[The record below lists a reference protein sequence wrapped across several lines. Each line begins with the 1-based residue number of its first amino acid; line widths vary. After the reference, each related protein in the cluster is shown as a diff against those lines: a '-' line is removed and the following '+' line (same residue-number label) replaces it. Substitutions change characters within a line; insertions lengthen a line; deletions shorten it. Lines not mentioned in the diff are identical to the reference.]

1 MKEKQKLMFNRKYD
15 KEETPS
21 EKYNRMRTRNRKLEK
36 ENKRLKSE
44 LRMLD
49 QSLSKSLDRIR
60 ELTSDTELEVLI
72 GTQKEAEETEDFP
85 DTQVTERK
93 PLLGQT
99 AGGNRKN

>member
-44 LRMLD
+44 LRMVEQDLR
-49 QSLSKSLDRIR
+49 KSLDRIG
-60 ELTSDTELEVLI
+60 ELTTDIDLEVLI
-72 GTQKEAEETEDFP
+72 GTQKEAEEAEDIP
-85 DTQVTERK
+85 DTE
-93 PLLGQT
+93 
-99 AGGNRKN
+99 A